1 MSATHWTDKLQMC
14 GLFHWQQLWLIG
26 GLQLSRAHSTISKV
40 LIKSFWPVEEF
51 LDHENLEYCRLPKN
65 FEFMIIVFCI
75 MYANIMINLGSVAFK
90 LWIIVYTLKVLSIEL
105 HLLGSLWECDPND
118 HKMLIL
124 YWWYD
129 AYKSYESMIGLWF
142 MIPY

>member
-65 FEFMIIVFCI
+65 FEFMIVVFYIKYAIIVLK
-75 MYANIMINLGSVAFK
+75 LGSVAFK
-90 LWIIVYTLKVLSIEL
+90 FWIVNILYLESVINWISPSLKPVSEYVT
-105 HLLGSLWECDPND
+105 HMMGV
-118 HKMLIL
+118 MLIL
-124 YWWYD
+124 YWWRYD
-129 AYKSYESMIGLWF
+129 SILMVIKVV
-142 MIPY
+142 